1 MSKREKDF
9 AVTNNERAHIQNHIH
24 LKQNKLLWYIVIVI
38 DDKYTSSVTWLA
50 LSVMSSTVMSAI
62 LLVSKFTA
70 PPVALSS
77 TLWGLEV
84 RGQSSE
90 AIHTHTNKG
99 AHRKK
104 LSHGNLPPRKYY
116 HSSILSLMLLK

>member
-1 MSKREKDF
+1 M
-9 AVTNNERAHIQNHIH
+9 H
-24 LKQNKLLWYIVIVI
+24 
-38 DDKYTSSVTWLA
+38 TSSVTWLA
-50 LSVMSSTVMSAI
+50 LIVMSSTVMSAI
-62 LLVSKFTA
+62 LLVSKFAA

-99 AHRKK
+99 AQKK
-104 LSHGNLPPRKYY
+104 LSRVNLPPG
-116 HSSILSLMLLK
+116 I

>member
-1 MSKREKDF
+1 M
-9 AVTNNERAHIQNHIH
+9 H
-24 LKQNKLLWYIVIVI
+24 
-38 DDKYTSSVTWLA
+38 TSSVTWLA
-50 LSVMSSTVMSAI
+50 LIVMSSTVMSAI
-62 LLVSKFTA
+62 LLVSKFAA

-99 AHRKK
+99 AHRKSFPMEIYHLEYEGNTVIVTQPHVAQMIFFNVK
-104 LSHGNLPPRKYY
+104 LN
-116 HSSILSLMLLK
+116 